1 MHDLTRLAASDQDVR
16 GLLDRRQ
23 VLRTGARRTKKNSA
37 TCKPIP
43 KHAQGSRFVR
53 GPIPYNWLCVAL
65 SFGGKAA
72 SLAWAIWWLAGVKG
86 SNPIRLTQRTLRNFN
101 VSTRT
106 ARRLLVKFERAGL
119 IQVDSQRGRGPDVTL
134 LPFDQETITDRTT
147 NA

>member
-23 VLRTGARRTKKNSA
+23 ALGTVARRTKKNSA

-43 KHAQGSRFVR
+43 KHAQGGRFVR
-53 GPIPYNWLCVAL
+53 GPIPYDWLCVAL

-72 SLAWAIWWLAGVKG
+72 SLAWAIWWLG

-106 ARRLLVKFERAGL
+106 ARRLFVKFERAGL
-119 IQVDSQRGRGPDVTL
+119 IQVDSRRGRGPDVTL